1 MAPYFVDNKRFGN
14 LATHLRPKRLAL
26 RQEFGLPV
34 EGTVFLFV
42 GKLIPKKH
50 PQDLLYA
57 YLSLPLEVRKKVNLL
72 FVGDGVM
79 REKVQ
84 KIADGHPNVR
94 IHGFLNQS
102 KIPEVYA
109 LSDVLVLPSDSGET
123 WGLAVNEAMAS
134 GLPAVVSDHVGCAPD
149 LVLDD
154 KTGFVFPCGD
164 IDSLAEVMK
173 RFVHHPEKVI
183 TLGENAKKHV
193 QNFSI
198 ERCVIEVVAAL
209 KDVV

>member
-1 MAPYFVDNKRFGN
+1 
-14 LATHLRPKRLAL
+14 
-26 RQEFGLPV
+26 
-34 EGTVFLFV
+34 
-42 GKLIPKKH
+42 
-50 PQDLLYA
+50 
-57 YLSLPLEVRKKVNLL
+57 
-72 FVGDGVM
+72 
-79 REKVQ
+79 
-84 KIADGHPNVR
+84 
-94 IHGFLNQS
+94 
-102 KIPEVYA
+102 
-109 LSDVLVLPSDSGET
+109 
-123 WGLAVNEAMAS
+123 
-134 GLPAVVSDHVGCAPD
+134 
-149 LVLDD
+149 LDD